1 MIEVKQ
7 LRESISKALKEF
19 YEVPLDESINMELVY
34 FGKHNGLDRYELDGI
49 EFFVAEDEDL
59 QNAIETCID
68 EEFMPEWK
76 ENSKAV
82 DFSIDSVD
90 FIEGK
95 DEKGFVGITVFGED
109 LDESLNE
116 IHQSSPQLEIAHEL
130 RAGITQGDLSDGRSW
145 SCSIDVVGQEGED
158 GDLGLLTKPLRDE
171 ALRNIADVV
180 EEGNLKDILNL
191 DIHNANLDISDK
203 LSVKDSANKYPHLI
217 EIEGDHYY
225 FTIRFDIEMDEEDLD
240 ESLNESVST
249 ENIKEAVLNAIKE
262 YNHKDPDLMEYVV
275 VECTEKEDGQIVVEV
290 RDELSYDGMVR
301 LAERLDRVVK
311 QFDPEAYFDQECP
324 GIMTAYINLNK

>member
-34 FGKHNGLDRYELDGI
+34 FGKHDGLDRYELDGI

-95 DEKGFVGITVFGED
+95 DEKGFVGITVFGE
-109 LDESLNE
+109 E
-116 IHQSSPQLEIAHEL
+116 
-130 RAGITQGDLSDGRSW
+130 
-145 SCSIDVVGQEGED
+145 
-158 GDLGLLTKPLRDE
+158 
-171 ALRNIADVV
+171 
-180 EEGNLKDILNL
+180 
-191 DIHNANLDISDK
+191 
-203 LSVKDSANKYPHLI
+203 
-217 EIEGDHYY
+217 
-225 FTIRFDIEMDEEDLD
+225 LD

-262 YNHKDPDLMEYVV
+262 HNHEDPVESIFQGADEIVVKLKPQCSDISLKELFKFLELGLHKDFNEHMLFL
-275 VECTEKEDGQIVVEV
+275 KSGRIVVR
-290 RDELSYDGMVR
+290 RDNNTFDTLNFYPNKWEDRDFKIEAAAGSLFEMSYHVS
-301 LAERLDRVVK
+301 
-311 QFDPEAYFDQECP
+311 
-324 GIMTAYINLNK
+324 I

>member
-76 ENSKAV
+76 ENSNAV

-95 DEKGFVGITVFGED
+95 DEKGFVGITVFGE
-109 LDESLNE
+109 E
-116 IHQSSPQLEIAHEL
+116 
-130 RAGITQGDLSDGRSW
+130 
-145 SCSIDVVGQEGED
+145 
-158 GDLGLLTKPLRDE
+158 
-171 ALRNIADVV
+171 
-180 EEGNLKDILNL
+180 
-191 DIHNANLDISDK
+191 
-203 LSVKDSANKYPHLI
+203 
-217 EIEGDHYY
+217 
-225 FTIRFDIEMDEEDLD
+225 LD

-262 YNHKDPDLMEYVV
+262 HNHEDPDLMEYVV
-275 VECTEKEDGQIVVEV
+275 VECTEKEDGHIVVEV
-290 RDELSYDGMVR
+290 RDELSYEGMVR